1 MKRYSV
7 ILLVVF
13 AVACVQSAIGQIDR
27 SKKPEPA
34 PTPKLTLPKIQR
46 TTLANG
52 LNVMLV
58 EHRELPVVQMQM
70 VIMSGAVNDPE
81 GKSGLANLTAQMLDE
96 GTKRRTA
103 LQIAD
108 DVDFIGAN
116 LSINATVDATYAN
129 LLTLKEHLVAA
140 MDIYADVLL
149 NPTFPESEWDRV
161 KKTHLTTLLQQKDLP
176 AFVADRIFNHV
187 TFGERHPYGR
197 SSLGNQQSVE
207 GITIDDMK
215 RFYAAHYLPN
225 NATLIVVGDVSL
237 KEITTH
243 LDNFFKTWK
252 KGETVAASFPSVP
265 AIGGNRIYLVDKPQ
279 AAQSEI
285 RIGHEGVRRNNEDY
299 FPLVVLNTILGGQFS
314 SRINMNLRETK
325 GYTYGARSAFAFWKN
340 GGPFIASSAVRTN
353 VTDSSIIEFMKELR
367 RIVDEDVTEKEI
379 NFAKNSLIRREP
391 QNFETP
397 QQIAGQLVVIAL
409 HNLPDNYFDTYV
421 QNFEKV
427 SIADV
432 RRVAKKYLNPASM
445 NIVIVG
451 DVATIK
457 DGLEKLGYGKAQ
469 LLDPDGKAMN

>member
-1 MKRYSV
+1 VY
-7 ILLVVF
+7 
-13 AVACVQSAIGQIDR
+13 GQIDR

-34 PTPKLTLPKIQR
+34 PTPKLTLPRIQR
-46 TTLANG
+46 AELPNG
-52 LNVMLV
+52 LKVMLV

-70 VIMSGAVNDPE
+70 LITSGATSDPD

-108 DVDFIGAN
+108 DIDFLGAN
-116 LSINATVDATYAN
+116 LSVNASYDATFAS

-140 MDIYADVLL
+140 LDIYADVLL
-149 NPTFPESEWDRV
+149 NPTFPESEWERV

-176 AFVADRIFNHV
+176 AIVADRTFNHV
-187 TFGERHPYGR
+187 TFGDKHSYGR
-197 SSLGNQQSVE
+197 SPLGDQRSVE
-207 GITIDDMK
+207 SIGVEDMK
-215 RFYAAHYLPN
+215 RFYAAHYRPN
-225 NATLIVVGDVSL
+225 NATLVVVGDVSL
-237 KEITTH
+237 KEMMQH
-243 LDNFFKTWK
+243 VNQFFKDWK
-252 KGETVAASFPSVP
+252 KSDVVAVSLPVLPSI
-265 AIGGNRIYLVDKPQ
+265 AGTRIFLVDKPQ

-285 RIGHEGVRRNNEDY
+285 RIGHDGVRRNNEDY

-325 GYTYGARSAFAFWKN
+325 GYTYGARSSFAFWKN

-353 VTDSSIIEFMKELR
+353 VTDSSTIEFMKELR
-367 RIVDEDVTEKEI
+367 GIVDADVTEKEI
-379 NFAKNSLIRREP
+379 TFAKNSLIRREP

-397 QQIAGQLVVIAL
+397 QQIGGQLSVVAL

-451 DVATIK
+451 DVASIK
-457 DGLEKLGYGKAQ
+457 DGLEKLGYGKVQ
-469 LLDPDGKAMN
+469 ILDADGKAVN